1 MLNFIARC
9 LEPVLRFLL
18 PPTGRHR
25 SRCAG
30 RVVQGPLPCTPCSTP
45 TAGVFGRV
53 RSYAVVPVVR
63 EREEVRLQRARR
75 RALLLSSYGIDVGPS
90 RIHGVEVTP

>member
-1 MLNFIARC
+1 M
-9 LEPVLRFLL
+9 
-18 PPTGRHR
+18 
-25 SRCAG
+25 
-30 RVVQGPLPCTPCSTP
+30 
-45 TAGVFGRV
+45 
-53 RSYAVVPVVR
+53 VPVVR